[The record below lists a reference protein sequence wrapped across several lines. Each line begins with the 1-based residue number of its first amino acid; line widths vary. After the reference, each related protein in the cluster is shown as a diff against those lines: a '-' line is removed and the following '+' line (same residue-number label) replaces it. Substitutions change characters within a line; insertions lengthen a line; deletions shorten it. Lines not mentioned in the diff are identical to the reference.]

1 MASYTSISLAQ
12 AEEILSLYGQ
22 YKILSLTPLSLGI
35 SNSNYKIELEDHS
48 PMVLK
53 ISNDKNTNDL
63 REEQKIL
70 NFLSQHH
77 FPYSLVPYL
86 TKKGD
91 LIYELSPYYGVLF
104 PFVAGDI
111 PSINSHTC
119 YEIGRGLAS
128 LHSLKL
134 REGASTYV
142 RSFEVVGFGAN
153 QIKNYLLHSECPQD
167 FKEIFQ
173 DIFPDALE
181 TYLQSNIPEGLIH
194 GDLYYDNTLFN
205 EQGLK
210 MILDF
215 EQGGMGPYLFDLG
228 ISISGTCLL
237 DGQIHPPY
245 VDYFLKGYNSL
256 RKLDELELALVN
268 TTILLGLYSIGLWR
282 IKRFNER
289 KLDPKKKDNYKELI
303 LRAQNYYRRIKK
315 DE

>member
-35 SNSNYKIELEDHS
+35 SNSNYKLELYDH
-48 PMVLK
+48 PAMVLK
-53 ISNDKNTNDL
+53 ISNDKNTDDL

-91 LIYELSPYYGVLF
+91 LIYEHLPYYGVLY
-104 PFVAGDI
+104 PFVQGDI

-119 YEIGRGLAS
+119 FEIGRGLAS

-134 REGASTYV
+134 QEGAQAYV
-142 RSFEVVGFGAN
+142 RSFEAVGFGAN
-153 QIKNYLLHSECPQD
+153 QIKNYLKSPDCPSD
-167 FKEIFQ
+167 FKQIFHE
-173 DIFPDALE
+173 IFPDELE
-181 TYLQSNIPEGLIH
+181 AYLQSNIPEGLIH

-228 ISISGTCLL
+228 VSISGTCLL
-237 DGQIHPPY
+237 DGQIHTPY
-245 VDYFLKGYNSL
+245 VEYFLKGYNSV
-256 RKLDELELALVN
+256 RKLDETEVSFLN
-268 TTILLGLYSIGLWR
+268 TVILLGLYSIGLWR

-303 LRAQNYYRRIKK
+303 QRAQNYFQRIK
-315 DE
+315 